1 MKKIL
6 VVDDCKTIT
15 DLVKLILESSGYS
28 CSTANSATEC
38 LSLLRTKR
46 FDLILLDIA
55 MPEVSGIDML
65 KNAKEDGTPL
75 IHTRIVL
82 FTASSLTDAQLNDLK
97 NQYGVL
103 DCIKK
108 PMTRAKLLEVVGRC
122 LSESVRIG

>member
-28 CSTANSATEC
+28 CSTANSASEC
-38 LSLLRTKR
+38 SSLLRTNR

-65 KNAKEDGTPL
+65 KKAKEDDTF

-82 FTASSLTDAQLNDLK
+82 FTASSLTDAELNDLK